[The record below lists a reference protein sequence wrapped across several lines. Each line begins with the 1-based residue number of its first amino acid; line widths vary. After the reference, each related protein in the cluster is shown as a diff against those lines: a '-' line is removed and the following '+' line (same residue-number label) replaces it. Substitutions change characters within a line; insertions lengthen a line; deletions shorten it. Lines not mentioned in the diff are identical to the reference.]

1 MNAIRSKIIQNTIAE
16 RKMAIT
22 PEQLAKSGTEHGHQ
36 AALFCWIA
44 LNIETYPELNRLFHI
59 QNASANRSA
68 RVVGVKAGVPDLFLP
83 VRNNKYF
90 GLFIEL
96 KRPQSDGKRAGKVSK
111 EQDEWITQLLLEG
124 FGVALCYGWE
134 AARDMLI
141 QYLKYVEK

>member
-1 MNAIRSKIIQNTIAE
+1 MNMIASKIRQNTVLG
-16 RKMAIT
+16 RKIIT

-44 LNIETYPELNRLFHI
+44 LNVREYPKLEKLFHI

-83 VRNNKYF
+83 VYNGTYS

-96 KRPQSDGKRAGKVSK
+96 KRPQSEGKKAGNLSADQK
-111 EQDEWITQLLLEG
+111 EWIDDLYSEG
-124 FGVALCYGWE
+124 FCVIVCYGWE
-134 AARDMLI
+134 HARNVLI
-141 QYLKYVEK
+141 EYLINEK

>member
-1 MNAIRSKIIQNTIAE
+1 
-16 RKMAIT
+16 MAIT
-22 PEQLAKSGTEHGHQ
+22 PESLAKSGTEHGHQ

-44 LNIETYPELNRLFHI
+44 LNVDKYPELKRLFHI

-83 VRNNKYF
+83 VKNGRYS

-96 KRPQSDGKRAGKVSK
+96 KRPQSEVKKAGKVSK
-111 EQDEWITQLLLEG
+111 EQDDWIQHLLLQG

-134 AARDMLI
+134 AARNMLI
-141 QYLKYVEK
+141 QYLKFRE